1 MKRVPA
7 ICGFVLAMG
16 CALGCAHA
24 QVIEFESNGLK
35 YQTLTKSGVTIM
47 YAVMPQHLHEFAALQ
62 VAVSNGSKGPYT
74 VRPEDCTYVRSD
86 GVVMKASP
94 AVTVV
99 NMLNQ
104 KGSTSDA
111 MKLAMSYE
119 SAVFGNAHLKS
130 TNGYESRRQA
140 AMAMGSAK
148 LKAMAAASALAMVK
162 TRLAPGES
170 TDGAVFF
177 LNDGKPL
184 GPGHLVV
191 RTNTDVFDFT
201 TD

>member
-1 MKRVPA
+1 MKRVLA
-7 ICGFVLAMG
+7 IFGFILAMG
-16 CALGCAHA
+16 NAHA

-35 YQTLTKSGVTIM
+35 YLTLTKSSVTLM
-47 YAVMPQHLHEFAALQ
+47 YAVMPQHLHEFGTIQ
-62 VAVSNGSKGPYT
+62 IAVSNGSSGPYT
-74 VRPEDCTYVRSD
+74 IRPEDCTYVRSD
-86 GVVMKASP
+86 GVVLKASP
-94 AVTVV
+94 AVSVV
-99 NMLNQ
+99 TMLNQ
-104 KGSTSDA
+104 KGNSSDA
-111 MKLAMSYE
+111 IKLAMSYE
-119 SAVFGNAHLKS
+119 NAIFGNQHFKS

-140 AMAMGSAK
+140 AMALGSAK

-162 TRLAPGES
+162 TRLGPGES

-177 LNDGKPL
+177 LNEGKPL